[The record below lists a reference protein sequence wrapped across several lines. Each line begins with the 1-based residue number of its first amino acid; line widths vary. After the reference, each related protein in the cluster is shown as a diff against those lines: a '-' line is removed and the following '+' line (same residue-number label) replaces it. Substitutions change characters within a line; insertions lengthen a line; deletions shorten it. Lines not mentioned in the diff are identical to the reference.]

1 MSYHDKLLSRK
12 GRIKVPSPG
21 DQAKQASIHDL
32 KRAAADSAS
41 APEAA
46 DILPSIRVE
55 ALGRTRSEQAQTYG
69 DDTALPVG
77 APPFSVRSL
86 AARWGCSDGAVRN
99 LIRNGTLSHFRI
111 GDLIRIS
118 AEEVARFECRS

>member
-12 GRIKVPSPG
+12 GRIKAASPSQSN
-21 DQAKQASIHDL
+21 QATLDDL
-32 KRAAADSAS
+32 KRAAAAGAVAS
-41 APEAA
+41 EAA
-46 DILPSIRVE
+46 DLLPGIRVE
-55 ALGRTRSEQAQTYG
+55 ALGRIGSEQAQTYG

-111 GDLIRIS
+111 GDLIRIP